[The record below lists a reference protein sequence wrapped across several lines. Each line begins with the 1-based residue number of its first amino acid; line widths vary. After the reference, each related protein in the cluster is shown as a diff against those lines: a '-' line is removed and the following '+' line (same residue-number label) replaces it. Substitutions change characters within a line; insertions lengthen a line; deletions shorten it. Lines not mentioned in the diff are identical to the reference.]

1 MTDAYMPDKYKE
13 GCLAAD
19 YQRITNELTA
29 NGTKIVWTDRGPESE
44 FGFSLSFAYMYPTII
59 DSARF
64 ESLIDK
70 SIVKKKKPYR
80 ATIKCNPVNQ

>member
-1 MTDAYMPDKYKE
+1 MTDAYMPENYKE

-29 NGTKIVWTDRGPESE
+29 RGTKIIWTDRGPMSE

-59 DSARF
+59 DSAIF
-64 ESLIDK
+64 EASIQK
-70 SIVKKKKPYR
+70 AIVKKKKPYK
-80 ATIKCNPVNQ
+80 ATIQCNPVNQ